1 MVAAAV
7 PLQVYDVT
15 SRPTVANHDQFF
27 WSVDLKS
34 RKVSSSRLGGF
45 ELSVHARLI
54 WLELTAVAVRLLGEA
69 GVFVAGLTVMPVW
82 LPVMLPAAVSVAV
95 SDWLPAVLSVALKL
109 CIPLSVF
116 VNV

>member
-1 MVAAAV
+1 M
-7 PLQVYDVT
+7 DVQLT
-15 SRPTVANHDQFF
+15 
-27 WSVDLKS
+27 WSVDSYSLKLVA
-34 RKVSSSRLGGF
+34 RVGLV
-45 ELSVHARLI
+45 ELSCQARLI

-95 SDWLPAVLSVALKL
+95 SDWLPAVLSVALNL
-109 CIPLSVF
+109 CTPPSVV